1 MVLKVQFEWDIE
13 KFRELCASKKVG
25 EYELSPIFSASSDRN
40 AVYWRIYLFPNGN
53 IEENSEY
60 VSIFV
65 RVIAGMEKTQTLLTF
80 KILNLNNCVV
90 YEKTPTDSH
99 LFYNCA
105 NFVGWSQFIE
115 REEIFKNFYNSSQD
129 NLKICCDL
137 KLSKKKYNFE
147 AETNKLFSLE
157 CLSKNFYELY
167 KSEKYT
173 DVNLICKDR
182 TFKVHKIILVSRSPV
197 FRAMFEHDM
206 KESSTNIVN
215 IYDIEPKAFEK
226 FLEYMYTGNTNVTFA
241 EVESLLEASEKYQLL
256 DAKELCLAVLKANI
270 SITKAVEI
278 LLTADKFN
286 LFSLKKIV
294 LKFINDNASQV
305 LESDGWSSMLTRPD
319 LMNMILRFIC
329 SVE

>member
-1 MVLKVQFEWDIE
+1 MVLKVQFEWDVE
-13 KFRELCASKKVG
+13 KFSELCATKRVG
-25 EYELSPIFSASSDRN
+25 EYVLSPIFSARSGGN

-53 IEENSEY
+53 IEENSDY

-65 RVIAGMEKTQTLLTF
+65 RVIAGMDNTQTLLTF
-80 KILNLNNCVV
+80 KILDLNNYVV
-90 YEKTPTDSH
+90 CEKTPTDSH

-115 REEIFKNFYNSSQD
+115 REEIFQNFYNSCQD
-129 NLKICCDL
+129 NLKIGCDL
-137 KLSKKKYNFE
+137 KLSKKKYFE

-173 DVNLICKDR
+173 DVTLVCKDR
-182 TFKVHKIILVSRSPV
+182 NFKVHKIILVSRSPV
-197 FRAMFEHDM
+197 FRAMFELDM
-206 KESSTNIVN
+206 KESSTNIVDV
-215 IYDIEPKAFEK
+215 YDIEPEAFEK
-226 FLEYMYTGNTNVTFA
+226 FLEYMYTGNTNVTFT
-241 EVESLLEASEKYQLL
+241 EVVSLLEACEKYQLL
-256 DAKELCLAVLKANI
+256 DAKQLCLAVLKANI

-278 LLTADKFN
+278 LLMADKFK
-286 LFSLKKIV
+286 LVSLKRTL
-294 LKFINDNASQV
+294 LKFINDNAAQV

-319 LMNMILRFIC
+319 LMNLVLRFIC